1 MAYRDDLEAM
11 KGEVDALHRENAA
24 LKRDLE
30 AAAEK
35 YKKFVEEALDLRR
48 KGSRTECVRCGGSLQ
63 PIAVF
68 AGHDIANPL
77 PLQLSTLRFRAPTGG
92 FTHSASVRHLA
103 CTTCGFIHS
112 FMDMDAA
119 EAGDAAASWPREPG
133 P

>member
-1 MAYRDDLEAM
+1 MAYRDELEAM
-11 KGEVDALHRENAA
+11 RGEVDALHRENAA

-30 AAAEK
+30 AAEER
-35 YKKFVEEALDLRR
+35 YRKFVDASLDLRR
-48 KGSRTECVRCGGSLQ
+48 KGSRTDCVRCGGSLQ

-68 AGHDIANPL
+68 AGHDITNPL

-112 FMDMDAA
+112 FMDMDAVQP
-119 EAGDAAASWPREPG
+119 GDVPSTLPREPG